1 MKKIKDER
9 LYIHYLKISRVIL
22 IIQTFGILAILAYE
36 VSTLGFSQARENP
49 LWFLMIVTGAVY
61 AYLQSSISIDQESK
75 KVNSKK
81 SLIISLSIVGVIAL
95 VLGLASAMTDGGTPV
110 NGLILG
116 LVFFVCGLVPSVYIY
131 NLRKER
137 EDDTVD

>member
-1 MKKIKDER
+1 M
-9 LYIHYLKISRVIL
+9 
-22 IIQTFGILAILAYE
+22 AILAYE
-36 VSTLGFSQARENP
+36 VATVGFDQARENP
-49 LWFLMIVTGAVY
+49 LWFPMVATGAVY

-75 KVNSKK
+75 KVNSKT
-81 SLIISLSIVGVIAL
+81 SLMIALSIVGVIAL

-110 NGLILG
+110 TGLILG

-137 EDDTVD
+137 EDDTAD